1 METAA
6 PAGFV
11 VPNPRIPKVL
21 GVLNIVFASALL
33 ILGLCT
39 AASRLLTPALMS
51 MAKEAQK
58 KNADV
63 AEAVRRQ
70 QLKDLEAAEKSA
82 EAEDQ
87 RQEIRDQRKA
97 AETANADPT
106 AALMDPAQM
115 GFSDRRL
122 QAWYVIEFLSGIL
135 LNVLMLAS
143 GIGLVQFRPWGRS
156 LGIWTAGAKVVR
168 LESSTSASSRQ
179 PRNSSTDSSPGLVL
193 FPSREISS
201 GWQLADDSTG
211 VKKVAFEVLV
221 RH

>member
-39 AASRLLTPALMS
+39 AASSLLTPALMS

-58 KNADV
+58 KNADA

-70 QLKDLEAAEKSA
+70 QLKDLEAAEESA
-82 EAEDQ
+82 ETEDQ

-97 AETANADPT
+97 VETANADPT
-106 AALMDPAQM
+106 AD
-115 GFSDRRL
+115 
-122 QAWYVIEFLSGIL
+122 
-135 LNVLMLAS
+135 
-143 GIGLVQFRPWGRS
+143 
-156 LGIWTAGAKVVR
+156 
-168 LESSTSASSRQ
+168 
-179 PRNSSTDSSPGLVL
+179 
-193 FPSREISS
+193 
-201 GWQLADDSTG
+201 
-211 VKKVAFEVLV
+211 
-221 RH
+221 